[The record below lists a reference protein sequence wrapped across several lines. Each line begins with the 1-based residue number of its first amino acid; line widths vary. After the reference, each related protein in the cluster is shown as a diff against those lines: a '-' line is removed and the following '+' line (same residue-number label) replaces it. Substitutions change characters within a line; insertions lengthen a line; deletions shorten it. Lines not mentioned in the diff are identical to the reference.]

1 MIYFLWDGVS
11 KTGVDIFR
19 TVMFTL
25 SETVCRG
32 IMFAFDLFI
41 RLGRAQ
47 IVTSSQVQT
56 IFSRV
61 SLILGIFMLFRLTF
75 SFVQYLIN
83 PETMSDKSRGAG
95 KLVMRCLIVVV
106 LLGSTPFL
114 FSQAY
119 KIQNLILDSNFL
131 GKVII
136 GKDYDSSV
144 EDFGSDLASSLF
156 LTFYY
161 YEEGYEG
168 SCKTDVLS
176 ENMEE
181 LEFDIKYYG
190 SFGIGSACL
199 NESQEEGALRHHTLS
214 DGYKIHFS
222 GNGIVLLLVSGF
234 VLYILINYCI
244 SVGLRIVQLAFLQL
258 IAPIPIMAYI
268 GEDKDSSLGRW
279 GKRVLSTFLD
289 LFIRLAIIYFAVFLI
304 KLILDSN
311 SNSYYYL
318 LSTTGNP
325 TGWTRK
331 LLVVCL
337 ILGILMFA
345 KKAPDLIKDVLPKGV
360 GDSDFGIG
368 LGKKFDNM
376 VGGKRIRALPG
387 KALGFGA
394 GALAGGTLSA
404 IDRFNTNRRLNKNP
418 DGTHKKG
425 WARSN
430 ALGMLGGLA
439 SGAFHGAAGGIKD
452 GNVIKNLK
460 GIGSAISEQGK
471 RDDKY
476 TQMRNANTT
485 TFDKIKA
492 AVGNKLFGETDG
504 QYDTRRINHANKMA
518 GYRDRAMDAVEK
530 IRSIQDATE
539 NLAHLPKSDW
549 ESIAAYD
556 RRHDRDSK
564 ALDNQKDAT
573 FEAILNGAK
582 SGDTIKW
589 ERRQALNLERI
600 SNPMQN
606 GNFNISAVSGTSQS
620 HAFAFD
626 TRGDDGRVKTE
637 EEIAE
642 QLKAQLDSQIALM
655 NVNGID
661 TSSIDVSS
669 IMSDFRTAYNN
680 GEKGFAYSLGLSAED
695 NAKMQ
700 FINQLDASIDS
711 YQKAGGKSSVD
722 RSAII
727 ASFETALANGDA
739 NFAYTIGTSNDYK
752 EAARV
757 QLGKDLQSARL
768 EYASNGANASDL
780 AEMDTYISNALANF
794 DANWASTEVSGE
806 FEYDIMD
813 NTRLIDQDDRRIAQA
828 EAAQAEAVAFE
839 NATGATYI
847 DPTTGNE
854 IAFNASNAAEFRS
867 AKKRADNTV
876 SAIVKNK
883 DYQKHIA
890 ADKAA
895 NVDSNAT
902 SVSDK

>member
-19 TVMFTL
+19 SLMFTL
-25 SETVCRG
+25 SEIVCRG

-95 KLVMRCLIVVV
+95 KLVMRCLIVIA

-136 GKDYDSSV
+136 GKDYDSNV

-199 NESQEEGALRHHTLS
+199 NESQEDGWWRHHTLS

-376 VGGKRIRALPG
+376 VGGKQIKSLPG
-387 KALGFGA
+387 R
-394 GALAGGTLSA
+394 A
-404 IDRFNTNRRLNKNP
+404 I
-418 DGTHKKG
+418 
-425 WARSN
+425 
-430 ALGMLGGLA
+430 
-439 SGAFHGAAGGIKD
+439 GAAGGAVLGGGISGVARFNANRRAGKRLSSSLLGAAGGVATGLISGGRQGAKD
-452 GNVIKNLK
+452 GNLLKIPSNVLTAAKNRIAADNRYNDLIVGGGSTFGAIKSK
-460 GIGSAISEQGK
+460 IVDIG
-471 RDDKY
+471 
-476 TQMRNANTT
+476 
-485 TFDKIKA
+485 
-492 AVGNKLFGETDG
+492 GETQG
-504 QYDTRRINHANKMA
+504 QRNTRRINDLQRLEQHKKNMTDAINEVNAVKVAKQAYESMVYDPTSGKSIEEFEKMKNEA
-518 GYRDRAMDAVEK
+518 YAKYKAIRNAVQQASIDAV
-530 IRSIQDATE
+530 R
-539 NLAHLPKSDW
+539 N
-549 ESIAAYD
+549 
-556 RRHDRDSK
+556 
-564 ALDNQKDAT
+564 N
-573 FEAILNGAK
+573 
-582 SGDTIKW
+582 
-589 ERRQALNLERI
+589 
-600 SNPMQN
+600 
-606 GNFNISAVSGTSQS
+606 NF
-620 HAFAFD
+620 
-626 TRGDDGRVKTE
+626 
-637 EEIAE
+637 
-642 QLKAQLDSQIALM
+642 
-655 NVNGID
+655 
-661 TSSIDVSS
+661 
-669 IMSDFRTAYNN
+669 SDFRFDGDNKITYKNADGVEIEIAPFTLTFDQDNKAYANQAYAELQRAN
-680 GEKGFAYSLGLSAED
+680 DEIRARNIQYYDGNKWTGVGE
-695 NAKMQ
+695 
-700 FINQLDASIDS
+700 
-711 YQKAGGKSSVD
+711 
-722 RSAII
+722 
-727 ASFETALANGDA
+727 
-739 NFAYTIGTSNDYK
+739 
-752 EAARV
+752 
-757 QLGKDLQSARL
+757 LQT
-768 EYASNGANASDL
+768 ASDL
-780 AEMDTYISNALANF
+780 RDVETKSRQTSAHIYGEGYNKSLAE
-794 DANWASTEVSGE
+794 DAFFG
-806 FEYDIMD
+806 
-813 NTRLIDQDDRRIAQA
+813 
-828 EAAQAEAVAFE
+828 
-839 NATGATYI
+839 
-847 DPTTGNE
+847 
-854 IAFNASNAAEFRS
+854 
-867 AKKRADNTV
+867 
-876 SAIVKNK
+876 
-883 DYQKHIA
+883 
-890 ADKAA
+890 
-895 NVDSNAT
+895 VDSN
-902 SVSDK
+902 KNKNKNNH